1 MNSRRW
7 RRWVV
12 FGVLAALA
20 CLLTSCGGVA
30 ARAAT
35 AHFVGD
41 FVWLDTDRNGL
52 QDPGEPPVEG
62 VRATLFDGAGTAVET
77 TRSGENGRY
86 LFGDLPDG
94 AYHVCFDLDA
104 LPVQVGDHRLTA
116 MNAGN
121 DAVDSDVDPE
131 TGCTLPALT
140 PTDLT
145 LDAGL
150 TAPGN
155 EIGDYV
161 WLDQDGNG
169 LQTPEESPVGG
180 VRAPVDGLRGEPPV
194 EGIRAALHHGDGTP
208 TGIAVTTG
216 PDGRYAFSN
225 LPDGSYLVC
234 FDLAGRQATVPAAGD
249 EAADSNADPVTGCTG
264 AVTVGLGARQNLTL
278 DLGLLPAPGTPAVSP

>member
-12 FGVLAALA
+12 LGVLAALA

-30 ARAAT
+30 RAAT
-35 AHFVGD
+35 THFVGD
-41 FVWLDTDRNGL
+41 YVWLDTDRNGL

-104 LPVQVGDHRLTA
+104 LPAQVGDHRLTA

-131 TGCTLPALT
+131 TGCTRPALT
-140 PTDLT
+140 STDLT

-155 EIGDYV
+155 ELGDYA
-161 WLDQDGNG
+161 WLDQDGDG
-169 LQTPEESPVGG
+169 LQSPE
-180 VRAPVDGLRGEPPV
+180 EPPV
-194 EGIRAALHHGDGTP
+194 EGVRVALHHGDGTP

-234 FDLAGRQATVPAAGD
+234 FDLDGRQATVPAAGD
-249 EAADSNADPVTGCTG
+249 EALDSDADPVTGCTG
-264 AVTVGLGARQNLTL
+264 AVTAGLGARQDLTL